1 MKQIPKNVDR
11 RRWFLVTFLV
21 EGIGPTRIVG
31 DWAKGENSLH
41 AWKATKKREGE
52 QHVRILKV
60 YDRDFGA
67 TYDIKSGFIRKIEK
81 EKAMR
86 LPKKYSVTLS
96 DGINNSPVEIEI
108 KEDDFKIIQSAIMRI
123 CIKPDFTPNWTD
135 LHLKIR
141 PLKVTYDI
149 ETSDGEYYE
158 NFSKDD
164 VAIKL
169 ESLLESDWVRI
180 ERMVE

>member
-1 MKQIPKNVDR
+1 
-11 RRWFLVTFLV
+11 
-21 EGIGPTRIVG
+21 
-31 DWAKGENSLH
+31 
-41 AWKATKKREGE
+41 
-52 QHVRILKV
+52 
-60 YDRDFGA
+60 
-67 TYDIKSGFIRKIEK
+67 
-81 EKAMR
+81 MR